1 MSFCRLVSKSIAFFI
16 SLTALGNGS
25 KREKLRFETRALQA
39 YLDVPD
45 KPDADFAIQADVK
58 ICGTCEWLEE
68 REDFL
73 EWRDVFED
81 PFGDLKDHNSRC
93 YWVSAKPGT
102 GKSVLA
108 GHTVKHLEDSKLD
121 CSYYFFHHGNKSSQ
135 VLSGLLRS
143 LAYQMAL
150 SNSIMR
156 QALLDLLADG
166 IHLDKDDERS
176 IWWKIFLNGIFK
188 AEIHRPQY
196 WVIDALDEC
205 INYTSLFPLLS
216 KIESAFPLRVFITS
230 RKIPEIKKQFNR
242 LAHDVIVAEISI
254 DDTNRDIALF
264 LHSRI
269 ESLPVDTPREREEL
283 ANKILLKSGGCFL
296 WVRLVVQVLEK
307 TYGNNKIQTVLEAM
321 PAEMGSFYEQTV
333 KVMSNTIIEKNIA
346 QSILRWAV
354 CSTRPLRAEELQAAL
369 QLDIGESV
377 RSIKNSVEGLCG
389 QLVYVDKNCT
399 VQMVHQTA
407 RDFLLDNKSSEF
419 RIEIG
424 LEHERLALA
433 CLNFLCSDELKP
445 PRNRRLLGARKLDP
459 SIFCDYACTAFSDH
473 IFGASSEADMILVG
487 LDKFLHTNVLTWIEL
502 IARKRSLYYLT
513 QTAKNLK
520 GYLRRRAKYLPPLGG
535 QVATVEAWAT
545 DLIRLVAKFGAT
557 MISDPTS
564 IYFLIPPLC
573 PQNSSVYTQFAKSSD
588 GLVMAGVSNENWED
602 CVSCI
607 DFNSSIATALA
618 CGENVF
624 AIGMRSGAITLYN
637 YTTFQVESVF
647 QHMESVKC
655 LKFDSS
661 CKLFASCGWEHIKLW
676 DRSGSQIW
684 NQSLKTPCI
693 SIAFDTKYVVGVS
706 KNSLVKFWDLKD
718 GTLKSDRFYP
728 YIKPDDKD
736 GSTAPRAPLTAAFS
750 PNLEIL
756 ALGYR
761 SFYVCLWDLQNRD
774 FIGCCSRSNGTEEVG
789 LAVRTALFNPNP
801 DMNLLAVG
809 YEDGYLAI
817 FDPWSRE
824 LINVVEGVNA
834 FSLASSPDGRSLATD
849 DRHGMV
855 QLWDFET
862 LTLLY
867 RIKPFDFEVRALA
880 FSGDGLRLIDI
891 RDSRSKIWEPAVLVR
906 KAHEEDV
913 SVSDAAALPA
923 ITVGQENL
931 NERLNT
937 TTLVSH
943 PTLSVIFAGKS
954 NGDVAVFDA
963 VSGKEKAILYSHPAF
978 ITAIACSKNNILVSA
993 DAGAY
998 VRVRKLSKTPA
1009 GVWHTES
1016 QILYAVHKQ
1025 AIRQLLLSPEGDYV
1039 LISGAGSASVWST
1052 KTGLLVGTSEFVATQ
1067 QTMWK
1072 WFSTHA
1078 PHSELLLVVDNT
1090 IEKHSWSSFPS
1101 SLLPSPLRIS
1111 YDEKLKS
1118 REIEIQDAI
1127 LDARSHHLII
1137 AFRKQYGNKPT
1148 TTLLISDFPK
1158 VLNPETTIVP
1168 NRLFAALGEKVKFFI
1183 GHAPKRMVF
1192 VDNESWLSSVDLTA
1206 AKCTQ
1211 YARHYFVPHE
1221 FVLEKLENI
1230 MLTAVLTA
1238 TGDVAFTKE
1247 GELAVMRNGMKFQ
1260 NIIELA

>member
-1 MSFCRLVSKSIAFFI
+1 VSKSD
-16 SLTALGNGS
+16 
-25 KREKLRFETRALQA
+25 KLRLETRALQA

-73 EWRDVFED
+73 KWRDVFED
-81 PFGDLKDHNSRC
+81 PLGDVKDHNSRC
-93 YWVSAKPGT
+93 YWVSAKPAT

-135 VLSGLLRS
+135 VLNGLLRS

-150 SNSIMR
+150 SNSMMR
-156 QALLDLLADG
+156 QTLLDLLANG

-176 IWWKIFLNGIFK
+176 IWRKVFLNGIFK

-230 RKIPEIKKQFNR
+230 RKNPDIEKQFNR
-242 LAHDVIVAEISI
+242 LGHDVIAAEISI

-269 ESLPVDTPREREEL
+269 ESLPVDTPSEREEL

-307 TYGNNKIQTVLEAM
+307 TYGDKKIQTVLEAM
-321 PAEMGSFYEQTV
+321 PAEMGSFYERTL
-333 KVMSNTIIEKNIA
+333 KVMSNTIMEKNIA
-346 QSILRWAV
+346 QSILRWVV
-354 CSTRPLRAEELQAAL
+354 CSTRPLKAGELQAAL

-377 RSIKNSVEGLCG
+377 RSIKSSVEGLCG
-389 QLVYVDKNCT
+389 QLVYVDKNCA

-459 SIFCDYACTAFSDH
+459 SVFCDYACTAFSDH

-513 QTAKNLK
+513 RTAKNLK

-557 MISDPTS
+557 MISDPSS

-573 PQNSSVYTQFAKSSD
+573 PQNSSIYTQFAKSSD
-588 GLVMAGVSNENWED
+588 GLVMAGVSNEIWED
-602 CVSCI
+602 CISCI
-607 DFNSSIATALA
+607 DFNSSRATALA
-618 CGENVF
+618 CGENGF

-637 YTTFQVESVF
+637 HTTFQVESVF
-647 QHMESVKC
+647 QHMERVKC

-661 CKLFASCGWEHIKLW
+661 CKLLASCGWKHIKLW

-706 KNSLVKFWDLKD
+706 KNSYVTFWELKD
-718 GTLKSDRFYP
+718 GTVKSDRFYP
-728 YIKPDDKD
+728 YREPDDED
-736 GSTAPRAPLTAAFS
+736 GSTVQKAPLTATFS

-756 ALGYR
+756 AMGYR
-761 SFYVCLWDLQNRD
+761 SSFVCLWDLQNQD

-801 DMNLLAVG
+801 EMNLLAIG
-809 YEDGYLAI
+809 YQDGDLAI

-824 LINVVEGVNA
+824 LINVVEGANA
-834 FSLASSPDGRSLATD
+834 LSLASSPDGRTLATGD
-849 DRHGMV
+849 SRGMV

-862 LTLLY
+862 LSLLY
-867 RIKPFDFEVRALA
+867 RIKSFDFEVRALD

-906 KAHEEDV
+906 KTLEEDV
-913 SVSDAAALPA
+913 SVSDVAALPA
-923 ITVGQENL
+923 ITVGQDYFNEIL
-931 NERLNT
+931 NI

-943 PTLSVIFAGKS
+943 PTILVIFAGKS

-963 VSGKEKAILYSHPAF
+963 VSGKEKAILYSHPIF

-993 DAGAY
+993 DAGSN
-998 VRVRKLSKTPA
+998 VQVWKLSRTPA
-1009 GVWHTES
+1009 GVWHTQS
-1016 QILYAVHKQ
+1016 QILTTVPKQ
-1025 AIRQLLLSPEGDYV
+1025 VIKQLLLSPEGDYV
-1039 LISGAGSASVWST
+1039 LISAGASASVWST
-1052 KTGLLVGTSEFVATQ
+1052 KTGLLVGTSEFVATER
-1067 QTMWK
+1067 TIWK
-1072 WFSTHA
+1072 WFSTDA
-1078 PHSELLLVVDNT
+1078 PNSELLLVVDNT

-1101 SLLPSPLRIS
+1101 SRPPSPLRIS
-1111 YDEKLKS
+1111 YDEMLKS
-1118 REIEIQDAI
+1118 EKTEIQNAI
-1127 LDARSHHLII
+1127 LDARSHHLLID
-1137 AFRKQYGNKPT
+1137 FRKHYGNNAT
-1148 TTLLISDFPK
+1148 ATLLISDFPT

-1168 NRLFAALGEKVKFFI
+1168 NPGFAALGKKVKFFI
-1183 GHAPKRMVF
+1183 GNAPKRMVF

-1211 YARHYFVPHE
+1211 YARHCFVPHE
-1221 FVLEKLENI
+1221 FVAGNI
-1230 MLTAVLTA
+1230 GLIAVLTA